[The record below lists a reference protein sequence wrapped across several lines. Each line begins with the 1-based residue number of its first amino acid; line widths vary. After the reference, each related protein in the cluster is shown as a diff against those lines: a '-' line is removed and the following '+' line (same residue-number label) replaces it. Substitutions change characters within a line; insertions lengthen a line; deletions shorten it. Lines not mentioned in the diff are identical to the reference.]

1 MPLDVDQKEE
11 AFPWAGKVAASSL
24 SFSRF
29 RSRILSLGERCT
41 EALLLTQGG
50 LPPLRL
56 MRTRF
61 SRRERS
67 CAESNLLRFFSVAEK
82 RSLPPTF
89 KNDEYEVREAAGTM
103 DPLTPNRVA
112 FPGLAGVACR
122 CRSRPAALPKPII
135 SVPRPHCWKGS
146 ASKPYVE
153 LPPHT
158 APLGMEVGPAQACA
172 VKSSGFR
179 LKAFSLCLSRIPCS
193 GLRGPKHSE
202 DKEGNEVKPIQ
213 CKASSLIEY
222 SSVEYGTR
230 LTTSSFCLP
239 LKKIHS
245 PIKKKTKYSLAAV
258 KLIWLSASKGPTRK
272 ALPAYHFEFQGASLG
287 GSLMDM
293 GGQSTLPGLITDTPR
308 NQCGL
313 VEARE
318 SERRK
323 PAYSFFSS
331 SSYPI
336 MPIHCSLSKQ
346 MTTKQD

>member
-1 MPLDVDQKEE
+1 MLVPTVEWLPL
-11 AFPWAGKVAASSL
+11 
-24 SFSRF
+24 
-29 RSRILSLGERCT
+29 
-41 EALLLTQGG
+41 
-50 LPPLRL
+50 
-56 MRTRF
+56 
-61 SRRERS
+61 
-67 CAESNLLRFFSVAEK
+67 
-82 RSLPPTF
+82 
-89 KNDEYEVREAAGTM
+89 
-103 DPLTPNRVA
+103 
-112 FPGLAGVACR
+112 
-122 CRSRPAALPKPII
+122 
-135 SVPRPHCWKGS
+135 
-146 ASKPYVE
+146 
-153 LPPHT
+153 
-158 APLGMEVGPAQACA
+158 
-172 VKSSGFR
+172 

-230 LTTSSFCLP
+230 DF
-239 LKKIHS
+239 
-245 PIKKKTKYSLAAV
+245 
-258 KLIWLSASKGPTRK
+258 KGPTRK

-336 MPIHCSLSKQ
+336 MPIHCSLNIESALDAISVDSPIDEPPPTSETDKIPRASSIHEIGALFLNSGSSNSQ
-346 MTTKQD
+346 VTSTAYSSNSSYSERDRPRFDSIGKHGIGQKEFLQLYD

>member
-1 MPLDVDQKEE
+1 MEE
-11 AFPWAGKVAASSL
+11 AKRACSSL
-24 SFSRF
+24 R
-29 RSRILSLGERCT
+29 RVLSSIKVEW
-41 EALLLTQGG
+41 
-50 LPPLRL
+50 LPL
-56 MRTRF
+56 
-61 SRRERS
+61 
-67 CAESNLLRFFSVAEK
+67 
-82 RSLPPTF
+82 
-89 KNDEYEVREAAGTM
+89 
-103 DPLTPNRVA
+103 
-112 FPGLAGVACR
+112 
-122 CRSRPAALPKPII
+122 
-135 SVPRPHCWKGS
+135 
-146 ASKPYVE
+146 
-153 LPPHT
+153 
-158 APLGMEVGPAQACA
+158 
-172 VKSSGFR
+172 

-230 LTTSSFCLP
+230 
-239 LKKIHS
+239 
-245 PIKKKTKYSLAAV
+245 
-258 KLIWLSASKGPTRK
+258 GPTRK

-336 MPIHCSLSKQ
+336 MTISTPLGEEFFSHLSPFLVCAALREKYQAFTRFVMDWMMERPASRVLPRLNMQLKGTAMVLPPTVKSLALLIPATALTVTELGPSTPTVAAG
-346 MTTKQD
+346 MPSPPDIASTVVY

>member
-1 MPLDVDQKEE
+1 MIIDPRFLYPKTD
-11 AFPWAGKVAASSL
+11 PGASVQHNLVMIQSLAQVRNQTSVKCPGTHTSLFERAISSWPSLLSL
-24 SFSRF
+24 SV
-29 RSRILSLGERCT
+29 EW
-41 EALLLTQGG
+41 
-50 LPPLRL
+50 LPL
-56 MRTRF
+56 
-61 SRRERS
+61 
-67 CAESNLLRFFSVAEK
+67 
-82 RSLPPTF
+82 
-89 KNDEYEVREAAGTM
+89 
-103 DPLTPNRVA
+103 
-112 FPGLAGVACR
+112 
-122 CRSRPAALPKPII
+122 
-135 SVPRPHCWKGS
+135 
-146 ASKPYVE
+146 
-153 LPPHT
+153 
-158 APLGMEVGPAQACA
+158 
-172 VKSSGFR
+172 

-230 LTTSSFCLP
+230 
-239 LKKIHS
+239 
-245 PIKKKTKYSLAAV
+245 
-258 KLIWLSASKGPTRK
+258 GPTRK

-336 MPIHCSLSKQ
+336 MYYQDKGRWHNAALTDVSDCSFMQ
-346 MTTKQD
+346 CITGGPQ